1 MSGPVPARV
10 DGAAKAMLLEVI
22 DDAVLAGWSL
32 ARICG
37 VLELDR
43 QRAWRWQQRRAA
55 GRLDD
60 AAPGGNPIH
69 GILEWE
75 EHAVVELFEQWGSV
89 DLSHRKLA
97 HRGSYL
103 ERVWVSPSTVDR
115 ILARHGLSLAG
126 ESRPPR
132 SVKKPWPEW
141 VSWSPNQLWCW
152 DGSQFE
158 RCKTAKYAYAI
169 VDIVSRKWITTLLA
183 AEPTSVQVKVL
194 FTQALAV
201 EAILDDLDWR
211 LAHPEALEFDDET
224 LPVLLAVSDNGT
236 EMTSASTRAFLA
248 SMSVAQHFGRPGT
261 PTDQAWIESLWSHI
275 KIEWPH
281 LCRLTDPATLAAEL
295 ERVRRHYNAVRLHEG
310 IGYVTPNDEHE
321 GRGDKIRAAR
331 RDGLAAA
338 DAARRA
344 HHRALRSVQP

>member
-10 DGAAKAMLLEVI
+10 DGAAKVVLLDVI
-22 DDAVLAGWSL
+22 DHAVDAGWSL
-32 ARICG
+32 SRICG

-43 QRAWRWQQRRAA
+43 QRAWRWQRRRQA

-60 AAPGGNPIH
+60 DPPGGNPIH
-69 GILEWE
+69 GILAWE
-75 EHAVVELFEQWGSV
+75 EQAVLELFEEWGDI

-115 ILARHGLSLAG
+115 LLDRHGLTLAG
-126 ESRPPR
+126 EPRPPT
-132 SVKKPWPEW
+132 SVRKPWPEW
-141 VSWSPNQLWCW
+141 VEWSPNQLWCW
-152 DGSQFE
+152 DQSQFE
-158 RCKTAKYAYAI
+158 RCRVARYAYAI

-194 FTQALAV
+194 FTQALRA
-201 EAILDDLDWR
+201 EAILDDLDGR
-211 LAHPEALEFDDET
+211 LADPVTVDFDDET

-236 EMTSASTRAFLA
+236 EMTSATTRAFLA
-248 SMSVAQHFGRPGT
+248 SMSIAQHFGRPGT
-261 PTDQAWIESLWSHI
+261 PTDQAWIESLWSHV
-275 KIEWPH
+275 KHESPH
-281 LCRLTDPATLAAEL
+281 LCRITDPAVLAPEL
-295 ERVRRHYNAVRLHEG
+295 ERARRHYNTVRLHEG
-310 IGYVTPNDEHE
+310 IGYVTPDDEHE

-331 RDGLAAA
+331 RDGMIAA

-344 HHRALRSVQP
+344 HRRALREVRP

>member
-1 MSGPVPARV
+1 MSGPIPARV
-10 DGAAKAMLLEVI
+10 EGTAKSVLLGVI
-22 DDAVLAGWSL
+22 DDAVAAGWSL

-43 QRAWRWQQRRAA
+43 QRAWRWQRRRCI

-60 AAPGGNPIH
+60 QAPGGSPIH
-69 GILEWE
+69 GILPWE
-75 EHAVVELFEQWGSV
+75 EAAVLELFEEWAPV

-103 ERVWVSPSTVDR
+103 EQVWVSPSTVDR

-126 ESRPPR
+126 EPRPSR

-141 VSWSPNQLWCW
+141 VDWRPNQLWCW

-158 RCKTAKYAYAI
+158 RCPAAKYAYAI
-169 VDIVSRKWITTLLA
+169 VDIVSRKWIATLLA
-183 AEPTSVQVKVL
+183 AEATGVQVKVL
-194 FTQALAV
+194 FTQALRA
-201 EAILDDLDWR
+201 EGILDDLDWR
-211 LAHPEALEFDDET
+211 LEHPELVDFDDDV
-224 LPVLLAVSDNGT
+224 PVLLAVSDNGT
-236 EMTSASTRAFLA
+236 EMTATSTRAFLA

-261 PTDQAWIESLWSHI
+261 PTDQAWIESLWSHV
-275 KIEWPH
+275 KIESPH
-281 LCRLTDPATLAAEL
+281 LCRITDPAVLAPEL
-295 ERVRRHYNAVRLHEG
+295 ERVRRHYNTVRLHEG
-310 IGYVTPNDEHE
+310 IGYVTPNDEHK

>member
-10 DGAAKAMLLEVI
+10 DGAAKTVLLDVI
-22 DDAVLAGWSL
+22 DHAVDAGWTL
-32 ARICG
+32 TRICG

-43 QRAWRWQQRRAA
+43 QRVWRWQRRR

-60 AAPGGNPIH
+60 QTPGGHPIH
-69 GILEWE
+69 GILAWE
-75 EHAVVELFEQWGSV
+75 EQAVIDLFEQWGPV

-126 ESRPPR
+126 EPRPPR

-141 VSWSPNQLWCW
+141 VEWRPNQLWCW

-158 RCKTAKYAYAI
+158 RCRAAKYAYAI
-169 VDIVSRKWITTLLA
+169 VDVVSRKWIATLLA
-183 AEPTSVQVKVL
+183 AEATSVQVKVL
-194 FTQALAV
+194 FSEALRA

-211 LAHPEALEFDDET
+211 LEHPDAVDFDADDV
-224 LPVLLAVSDNGT
+224 PVLLAVSDNGT
-236 EMTSASTRAFLA
+236 EMTAASTRAFLA
-248 SMSVAQHFGRPGT
+248 SMSIAQHFGRPGT

-275 KIEWPH
+275 KAEWPH
-281 LCRLTDPATLAAEL
+281 LNRITDPDVLAAEL
-295 ERVRRHYNAVRLHEG
+295 DRVRRHYNAVRLHEG
-310 IGYVTPNDEHE
+310 IGYVTPDDEHE

-331 RDGLAAA
+331 RDGMAAA

-344 HHRALRSVQP
+344 HHRALRSLQP

>member
-10 DGAAKAMLLEVI
+10 DGAAKAVLLDVI
-22 DDAVLAGWSL
+22 DDALDAGWTL

-43 QRAWRWQQRRAA
+43 QRAWRWQQRRLAD
-55 GRLDD
+55 RLDD
-60 AAPGGNPIH
+60 LAPGGNPIH
-69 GILEWE
+69 GILPWE
-75 EHAVVELFEQWGSV
+75 EAAVVELFEEWGPV

-115 ILARHGLSLAG
+115 ILARHGLSLRG
-126 ESRPPR
+126 EPRPPR
-132 SVKKPWPEW
+132 SQKKPWPEW
-141 VSWSPNQLWCW
+141 VEWSPNQLWCW
-152 DGSQFE
+152 DMSQFE
-158 RCKTAKYAYAI
+158 RCRTARYAYGI
-169 VDIVSRKWITTLLA
+169 VDIVSRKWITSLLTS
-183 AEPTSVQVKVL
+183 EPTSVTVKVL
-194 FTQALAV
+194 FTQALRV

-211 LAHPEALEFDDET
+211 LANPVAVDFDDET

-236 EMTSASTRAFLA
+236 EMTSHSTRAFMA

-261 PTDQAWIESLWSHI
+261 PTDQAWIESLWSHV
-275 KIEWPH
+275 KHESPH
-281 LCRLTDPATLAAEL
+281 LCRISDPGTLAAEL
-295 ERVRRHYNAVRLHEG
+295 ERVRLHYNAVRLHEG

>member
-10 DGAAKAMLLEVI
+10 EGAAKTVLLDVI
-22 DDAVLAGWSL
+22 DQAVSAGWSL
-32 ARICG
+32 SRICG

-43 QRAWRWQQRRAA
+43 QRAWRWQRRRAT
-55 GRLDD
+55 GCLDD
-60 AAPGGNPIH
+60 AVPGGNPIH
-69 GILEWE
+69 GILAWE
-75 EHAVVELFEQWGSV
+75 EQAVLELFEQWGPV

-103 ERVWVSPSTVDR
+103 DRVWVSPSTVDR
-115 ILARHGLSLAG
+115 VLARHGLSLAG
-126 ESRPPR
+126 EPRPPK
-132 SVKKPWPEW
+132 SVKKPWPDW
-141 VSWSPNQLWCW
+141 VQWSPNQLWCW
-152 DGSQFE
+152 DQSQFE
-158 RCKTAKYAYAI
+158 RCRAGKYAYAI

-194 FTQALAV
+194 FTQALRAEGV
-201 EAILDDLDWR
+201 LDDLDWR
-211 LAHPEALEFDDET
+211 LEHPELVDVDDET

-236 EMTSASTRAFLA
+236 EMTSATTRGFLA
-248 SMSVAQHFGRPGT
+248 TMSIAQHHGRPGT

-275 KIEWPH
+275 KTEWPH
-281 LCRLTDPATLAAEL
+281 LCRIADPAVLAAEL
-295 ERVRRHYNAVRLHEG
+295 ERVRHHYNHVRLHEG
-310 IGYVTPNDEHE
+310 IGYVTPIDEHD

-344 HHRALRSVQP
+344 HHRAARSAQP

>member
-1 MSGPVPARV
+1 MSGPIPARV
-10 DGAAKAMLLEVI
+10 DGAAKAVLLDVI
-22 DDAVLAGWSL
+22 DEAIDAGWSL
-32 ARICG
+32 TRICG

-43 QRAWRWQQRRAA
+43 QRAWRWQQRRLAD
-55 GRLDD
+55 RLDD
-60 AAPGGNPIH
+60 LAPGGNPIH
-69 GILEWE
+69 GILAWE
-75 EHAVVELFEQWGSV
+75 EHAVIELFEEWGSV

-115 ILARHGLSLAG
+115 ILARHGLRLAG
-126 ESRPPR
+126 EPRPAK

-141 VSWSPNQLWCW
+141 VEWSPNQLWCW
-152 DGSQFE
+152 DMSQFE

-169 VDIVSRKWITTLLA
+169 VDIVTRKWITSLLS
-183 AEPTSVQVKVL
+183 AEPTSVTVKVL
-194 FTQALAV
+194 FTQALRA
-201 EAILDDLDWR
+201 EAILDDLDDR
-211 LAHPEALEFDDET
+211 LANPERIELDDET

-236 EMTSASTRAFLA
+236 EMTSHSTRAFMA

-261 PTDQAWIESLWSHI
+261 PTDQAWIESLWSHV
-275 KIEWPH
+275 KHEWPH
-281 LCRLTDPATLAAEL
+281 LCRISDPAVLAAEL
-295 ERVRRHYNAVRLHEG
+295 ERVQVHYNSVRLHEG

-344 HHRALRSVQP
+344 HHRALTSVQP